1 MKITKIN
8 KFLNLQRNLQITIV
22 LIAPETSGNVG
33 AIARSMANF
42 EAKQLILVNPKC
54 DHLNKT
60 ALDRASHAKSI
71 LKKAKVIK
79 SNDFKKVEK
88 QIRKFG
94 NHIIAT
100 TSKLANDY
108 NVLRNVEYLN
118 EISERIT
125 EKDSNIVLIFG
136 RESCGLTNE
145 ELKIADFAITIPS
158 ADKYPVLN
166 LSHSVAVCLYEIYKT
181 ANAQKII
188 ENKPRQAQQSEVKQ
202 LNKLINL
209 TIDDMSFM
217 REGQDQTLRIVWK
230 KLLSK
235 LMLSRREAFALIGYF
250 KKILRKR

>member
-1 MKITKIN
+1 MKV
-8 KFLNLQRNLQITIV
+8 TIV
-22 LIAPETSGNVG
+22 LVAPETSGNVG
-33 AIARSMANF
+33 AVARVMANF
-42 EAKQLILVNPKC
+42 NATKLILVNPKC
-54 DHLNKT
+54 DYLNKT

-79 SNDFKKVEK
+79 NNDFKKVEK

-108 NVLRNVEYLN
+108 NILRNVEYLN
-118 EISERIT
+118 DISERIVQ
-125 EKDSNIVLIFG
+125 KDSNLVILFG

-145 ELKIADFAITIPS
+145 ELEMADFAITIPS

-181 ANAQKII
+181 DNNKKII
-188 ENKPRQAQQSEVKQ
+188 ESKPKQAQKAEVAQ

-209 TIDDMSFM
+209 TIDKMTFV
-217 REGQDQTLRIVWK
+217 REGQDRTLRLVWK

-250 KKILRKR
+250 KKSLKRR

>member
-1 MKITKIN
+1 MKII
-8 KFLNLQRNLQITIV
+8 IV

-33 AIARSMANF
+33 AVARVMANF
-42 EAKQLILVNPKC
+42 ESKNLLLINPKC

-71 LKKAKVIK
+71 LKNAKVIK
-79 SNDFKKVEK
+79 NKDFKKVEK

-100 TSKLANDY
+100 TSKLGNDY
-108 NVLRNVEYLN
+108 NILRSVEYIN
-118 EISERIT
+118 DVTPKIT
-125 EKDSNIVLIFG
+125 QKDSNLVLIFG
-136 RESCGLTNE
+136 RESCGLTNQ
-145 ELKIADFAITIPS
+145 ELEIADFAVTIPS

-181 ANAQKII
+181 ANNKKIT
-188 ENKPRQAQQSEVKQ
+188 ESKPRQAQQTEIAQ

-209 TIDDMSFM
+209 TIDDMTFV
-217 REGQDQTLRIVWK
+217 RNGQDKTLRLVWK

-250 KKILRKR
+250 KKILKKR